1 MKRIASLE
9 IIGTTF
15 LKMLLAGKGFSGH
28 HAKPSIQPYK
38 EGLALREG
46 KKNLT
51 KYPNSKE
58 TH

>member
-1 MKRIASLE
+1 METIASLK
-9 IIGTTF
+9 ITGIAF

-28 HAKPSIQPYK
+28 SAKPSIQPYK
-38 EGLALREG
+38 ERLALREE

-51 KYPNSKE
+51 KYPISKE